1 MVLIHKKIALTFGVL
16 GVSQLSFGVV
26 IVICSTIIAVNA
38 SNVITPFW
46 CGVPIVVVGTFGVIC
61 CITRSKC
68 LLTTSLLLNLIL
80 CVIMLIS
87 TWLLANSLENYVLA
101 SSRLKNH
108 SCSDKYGDCDCNE
121 ETYKG
126 VSCDYIKSL
135 VTILKVTLA
144 VSILGLFTSFIGT
157 SLGCAG
163 HCCCPANEQPV
174 ASLHNQQVVI
184 TQRSDEGF
192 PPGIITYQP
201 YYINQMPPPYSE
213 VQTNE
218 KHFDNGENNQD
229 FNNDPTAQV
238 NPAYGVFALR

>member
-46 CGVPIVVVGTFGVIC
+46 CGVPIVIVGTFSVIC

-108 SCSDKYGDCDCNE
+108 SCSDISGDCDCNE

-126 VSCDYIKSL
+126 
-135 VTILKVTLA
+135 
-144 VSILGLFTSFIGT
+144 T

-163 HCCCPANEQPV
+163 HCCCHANEQPV
-174 ASLHNQQVVI
+174 ASVHNQQVVI

-218 KHFDNGENNQD
+218 KLFDNGVNNQD
-229 FNNDPTAQV
+229 FNNDPTAQI
-238 NPAYGVFALR
+238 NPAYGVFAMR

>member
-46 CGVPIVVVGTFGVIC
+46 CGVP
-61 CITRSKC
+61 
-68 LLTTSLLLNLIL
+68 LTTSLLLNLIL

-108 SCSDKYGDCDCNE
+108 SCSDISGDCDCNE

-126 VSCDYIKSL
+126 VSCDYIKNL

-144 VSILGLFTSFIGT
+144 VSILGLFSSFIGT

-163 HCCCPANEQPV
+163 HCCCHANEQPV
-174 ASLHNQQVVI
+174 ASVHNQQVVI

-218 KHFDNGENNQD
+218 KLFDNGVNNQD
-229 FNNDPTAQV
+229 FNNDPTAQI
-238 NPAYGVFALR
+238 NPAYGVFAMR

>member
-46 CGVPIVVVGTFGVIC
+46 CGVPIVIVGTFSVIC

-108 SCSDKYGDCDCNE
+108 SCSDISGDCDCNE

-126 VSCDYIKSL
+126 
-135 VTILKVTLA
+135 
-144 VSILGLFTSFIGT
+144 T

-163 HCCCPANEQPV
+163 HCCCHANEPV
-174 ASLHNQQVVI
+174 ASVHNQQVVI

-218 KHFDNGENNQD
+218 KLFDNGVNNQD
-229 FNNDPTAQV
+229 FNNDPTAQI
-238 NPAYGVFALR
+238 NPAYGVFAMR

>member
-126 VSCDYIKSL
+126 
-135 VTILKVTLA
+135 
-144 VSILGLFTSFIGT
+144 T

-163 HCCCPANEQPV
+163 HCCCPANEPV